1 MKVSILCVVVDIVG
15 YPRETRLNKQPLGRC
30 QAARVSEDSDS
41 CRDHVASLDRVRGL
55 LLPRTSGACSSSSHE
70 RRVHIDELH

>member
-55 LLPRTSGACSSSSHE
+55 LLPRTSGARSSHE
-70 RRVHIDELH
+70 RRAHIDELH